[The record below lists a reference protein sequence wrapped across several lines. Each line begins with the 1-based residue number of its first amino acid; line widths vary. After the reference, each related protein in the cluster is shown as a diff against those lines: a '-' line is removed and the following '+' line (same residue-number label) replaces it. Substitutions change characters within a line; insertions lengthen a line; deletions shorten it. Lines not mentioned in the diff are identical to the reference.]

1 MHIPDGFLN
10 PPVAIAGGVVAIAAI
25 TLSVRGARRSA
36 DDRTAPLAGL
46 AAAFIFAAQMINFP
60 VAAGTSGHLLGGAL
74 AAVLLGPYLGLL
86 AVTTVIVIQGL
97 VFADGGLSALG
108 LNITN
113 MALVTTLV
121 GWLVFTLVVSTLPRG
136 RMSIIVSSVVAAFLS
151 VPAAALAFSLEYA
164 IGGTESIPA
173 GQVLTAMTGIYS
185 VIGVGEAVIT
195 GLVVGAVLSTRPDLI
210 YGARGRLRRPAQADT
225 SHANAG

>member
-173 GQVLTAMTGIYS
+173 GQVLRAMTGIYS

>member
-113 MALVTTLV
+113 LALVTTLV
-121 GWLVFTLVVSTLPRG
+121 GWLAFKGMVSVLPRG
-136 RMSIIVSSVVAAFLS
+136 RISIIVSATVGAFLS

-173 GQVLTAMTGIYS
+173 GQVLRAMTGIYS

-210 YGARGRLRRPAQADT
+210 YGARGRLSRPSPVAT
-225 SHANAG
+225 SAKAG